1 MNNLEYGRSLS
12 KDKQL
17 DFYGHASRTVAM
29 GPLRDFADWL
39 ASEHI
44 EPIVLTAEERKA
56 AELAVAIGLPW
67 ISRCDNVTMLT
78 NGAYGSDGIKA
89 CFAPGFRAFVDYGCN
104 KHPKW
109 ITAEPIDLRE
119 LLKSQ
124 KSQKPEPEN
133 TGGLC
138 RNCKHVDKKVS
149 EPPCNIC
156 PNVYVSR
163 FVAQDNG

>member
-56 AELAVAIGLPW
+56 AELAVSIGLPW
-67 ISRCDNVTMLT
+67 IFKGSNNVLASDS
-78 NGAYGSDGIKA
+78 NSALGAYGLDDMPNVKIICKCS
-89 CFAPGFRAFVDYGCN
+89 
-104 KHPKW
+104 W
-109 ITAEPIDLRE
+109 ITDKPIDLRE
-119 LLKSQ
+119 LL